1 MPSWRAILAIL
12 SKDLRSER
20 RTKESVVS
28 MIVFSV
34 LLLVIFNFS
43 LGADSA
49 AAVELA
55 PGILWAAIVFTGTLG
70 LNRSFATEMEHKGLS
85 GMMLA
90 PIDRSAIYFGK
101 LLSNLVFMFTVELI
115 LIPLFILFFNLDL
128 STLDAGA
135 FLNLALVFVF
145 GTFGYAAVGTVL
157 AAIAANSNLREILLP
172 LLLFPIVVP
181 VVISAAEATRLILL
195 GEEMLPGEWGPE
207 NWIRVLIAFA
217 MIFMAAAWM
226 VFDSVLED

>member
-20 RTKESVVS
+20 RTRESVVS

-34 LLLVIFNFS
+34 LLLIIFNFT
-43 LGADSA
+43 LGADSQ

-70 LNRSFATEMEHKGLS
+70 LNRSFAAEKEHRGLS

-90 PIDRSAIYFGK
+90 PIDRSSIYFGK
-101 LLSNLVFMFTVELI
+101 LLSNLTFMFAVELV

-128 STLDAGA
+128 SHLNAGA
-135 FLNLALVFVF
+135 ASNLVAVFVV
-145 GTFGYAAVGTVL
+145 GTCGYAAVGTIL
-157 AAIAANSNLREILLP
+157 AAIAANSGLREILLP

-181 VVISAAEATRLILL
+181 VVIGAAEATRLLLL
-195 GEEMLPGEWGPE
+195 GDELLPGGWGPG

-217 MIFMAAAWM
+217 LIFTSASWM
-226 VFDSVLED
+226 MFDFVLED